1 MLINDDGW
9 LMNTS
14 EPPLTAEILRE
25 RMVATYRDTPID
37 VLLWSI
43 GGGQIHLYETSV
55 GEMFGDGWDPSVF
68 NDSQLRQYQ
77 NIRSMISAGEG
88 PLAALTRIAH
98 EEGIR
103 FFPSV
108 RINNHYDVDYDAP
121 SFSRIRREHP
131 EWRIGYGQELTPNSI
146 EWGIRDGLN
155 FAVPQVREYMISLVC
170 ELFEDFNTDG
180 VEMDFQRHPGMFN
193 IDSGFSSRH
202 LITDMVTRIRQR
214 MNYENTQHQREIKL
228 AVRVPETIADCE
240 RLGIDITK
248 WIDDGLID
256 ILIVGGGF
264 IPFDMRIEEFVEA
277 AQGKSIRVYGCI
289 ESLRPASGLKTIAG
303 IASRIWDSGADG
315 VYLFNYFG
323 RSIEWKQ
330 RVLKQISSPDS
341 LIGVDKRFEIDHA
354 DRVIGSGNIAGSFR
368 HGLPPLQLPATL
380 HPGAD
385 GPTLDIRVADETSSS
400 RKVTLRLRLERFLNN
415 DSINMRINGAVIRT
429 DSASLTTTSWSEPI
443 QSVITSDGDTA
454 PHEGDA
460 RFNWNRWPWYY
471 EDIADPATVLEVPV
485 DETCISRGVNTV
497 QLSLSRVTD
506 STDPVILRDVELEL
520 SYR

>member
-9 LMNTS
+9 LMNTN
-14 EPPLTAEILRE
+14 EPPLTAEIFRE
-25 RMVATYRDTPID
+25 RMVGTYRNTPID

-43 GGGQIHLYETSV
+43 GGGQVHLFETSV
-55 GEMFGDGWDPSVF
+55 GEIFGDGWDQNLF

-77 NIRSMISAGEG
+77 NIRTMISTGEG
-88 PLAALTRIAH
+88 PLATLTRVAH

-121 SFSRIRREHP
+121 SFSRMRREHP
-131 EWRIGYGQELTPNSI
+131 EWRIGYGEELTPNSR

-155 FAVPQVREYMISLVC
+155 FAVPLVREYIISLVC
-170 ELFEDFNTDG
+170 ELFERFNTDG

-193 IDSGFSSRH
+193 IDAGFSSRH

-214 MNYENTQHQREIKL
+214 MDIENSHHEREVKL
-228 AVRVPETIADCE
+228 AVRVPETVADCE

-264 IPFDMRIEEFVEA
+264 VPFDMKIEEFVEA
-277 AQGKSIRVYGCI
+277 AQGTNTRVYGCI
-289 ESLRPASGLKTIAG
+289 ESLRPAGGLETIAG
-303 IASRIWDSGADG
+303 IASRIWSAGADG
-315 VYLFNYFG
+315 LYLFNYFG

-330 RVLKQISSPDS
+330 RVLNQIASPDR
-341 LIGVDKRFEIDHA
+341 LIGHDKRFEIDHA
-354 DRVIGSGNIAGSFR
+354 DRVMGPGTIGGSFR
-368 HGLPPLQLPATL
+368 HGLPPLQLPSTL
-380 HPGAD
+380 HPGTD
-385 GPTLDIRVADETSSS
+385 GPTLTIRLTDEPSSS
-400 RKVTLRLRLERFLNN
+400 QRATLRLRLERFLHN
-415 DSINMRINGAVIRT
+415 DKISITVNGTKLGT
-429 DSASLTTTSWSEPI
+429 DSASLTTTSWNEPI

-454 PHEGDA
+454 PHEVDA

-471 EDIADPATVLEVPV
+471 EDIEDPATVVEVNI
-485 DETCISRGVNTV
+485 DKLSIRHGVNTI
-497 QLSLSRVTD
+497 QLSLSRVTNL
-506 STDPVILRDVELEL
+506 TDPVILRDVELDL